1 MNTPEA
7 IELAAYKAAVA
18 RALELI
24 ETSAE
29 AFLPTTS
36 NNIHLAA
43 GVLRDVHAEPGTAP
57 QAVTCVR
64 TEYGLLDADDIPGV
78 LRISARDHRE
88 AELVAAD
95 WPGQIVQRTVTTT
108 TTEWTPSE
116 GGAK

>member
-1 MNTPEA
+1 MTAPEA
-7 IELAAYKAAVA
+7 TELAAYQAAVA
-18 RALELI
+18 RALALI

-43 GVLRDVHAEPGTAP
+43 SVLRDVHNPTGTVP

-78 LRISARDHRE
+78 LRIAARDYRE

-95 WPGQIVQRTVTTT
+95 WPDQIVQRTVTTT
-108 TTEWTPSE
+108 TTEWTPAE